1 MARQRET
8 LQDRLQRFAES
19 LATADEAAVGEALR
33 AGLRDRHYLL
43 VARAAEVCAERL
55 LYDLEAE
62 LKTAWE
68 RLLPDAAKHD
78 RQCTAKSAIARA
90 LVTLDSQDAGFF
102 LAGLR
107 YRRFEPVYGGSV
119 DTAGDLRSSCALGL
133 VGTAYPRAVVALAE
147 LLADPEP
154 GARIGALRAIAC
166 TPPLPA
172 EALLRFKALNGD
184 PLSEVSG
191 ECLRALLQVA
201 AEEAVDLVAGVLGP
215 GDPEV
220 QTLAALALGESRL
233 PEAVDALRDAFDGV
247 LVSAGLQQ
255 ILIRSAVIHRSDAAF
270 DWLLAV
276 AETGS
281 PMKAGLVIEELAVY
295 RSRDGLRQRL
305 ERVLEGRGDARL
317 LSLFGDCWQR
327 E

>member
-1 MARQRET
+1 MSKPRET
-8 LQDRLQRFAES
+8 LQDRLQRFAET
-19 LATADEAAVGEALR
+19 LAVADEAAVDDALR

-43 VARAAEVCAERL
+43 VARAAEIAAERL
-55 LYDLEAE
+55 LYDLEDE
-62 LKTAWE
+62 LKTAWHG
-68 RLLPDAAKHD
+68 LLQDAAKRD

-90 LVTLDSQDAGFF
+90 LVALDSQDAGFF

-107 YRRFEPVYGGSV
+107 YRQLEPVYGGSV
-119 DTAGDLRSSCALGL
+119 DTAVDLRRSCALGL

-166 TPPLPA
+166 AVPLPA

-184 PLSEVSG
+184 PLNEVSG

-201 AEEAVDLVAGVLGP
+201 EEEAVDLVAGFLGP
-215 GDPEV
+215 GDPEL

-233 PEAVDALRDAFDGV
+233 PEAVDALRDAFKGV
-247 LVSAGLQQ
+247 LVSAELQQ

-276 AETGS
+276 AETGN
-281 PMKAGLVIEELAVY
+281 PVKAGLVIEELAVY
-295 RSRDGLRQRL
+295 RGRDGLRRRL
-305 ERVLEGRGDARL
+305 ERVLEGRGDGRL
-317 LSLFGDCWQR
+317 LRLFADSWRRQ
-327 E
+327 